1 MSATEAFPY
10 PIPEFGTEPYWN
22 AANRRELRVQRCLD
36 CGRLRWEPAPLCL
49 DCQSQKHE
57 WTRLSGRGTVY
68 SFTEITHP
76 VHPAAFA
83 KVPYIVVEVELA
95 EQPNLRMLSNLLGTP
110 AAQLQIG
117 AAVEVDFSPHP
128 NGQLLPVFR
137 LSQT

>member
-1 MSATEAFPY
+1 MSNALAFPY
-10 PIPEFGTEPYWN
+10 PVPEFGTEQYWD

-49 DCQSQKHE
+49 DCQSQRHE
-57 WTRLSGRGTVY
+57 WAPLSGHGTVY

-95 EQPNLRMLSNLLGTP
+95 EQPNLRMISNLVDTP
-110 AAQLQIG
+110 ASAVKIG
-117 AAVEVDFSPHP
+117 AAVTVDFIAHP
-128 NGQLLPVFR
+128 NGQHLPVFR
-137 LSQT
+137 LRS

>member
-1 MSATEAFPY
+1 MSTALAFPY
-10 PIPEFGTEPYWN
+10 PIPEFGAEPYWD

-49 DCQSQKHE
+49 DCQSQQHE
-57 WTRLSGRGTVY
+57 WALLSGRGTVY

-95 EQPNLRMLSNLLGTP
+95 EQPNLRMISNLVDTP
-110 AAQLQIG
+110 ASAVKIG
-117 AAVEVDFSPHP
+117 AAVTVDFIAHP
-128 NGQLLPVFR
+128 NGQHLPVFR
-137 LSQT
+137 LQS

>member
-1 MSATEAFPY
+1 MSAVDAFPY
-10 PIPEFGTEPYWN
+10 PIPEFGTEPYWA

-36 CGRLRWEPAPLCL
+36 CGRLRWAPAPLCL

-57 WTRLSGRGTVY
+57 WALLSGHGVVY

-76 VHPAAFA
+76 VHPAAVA

-110 AAQLQIG
+110 AAAVAIG
-117 AAVEVDFSPHP
+117 APVVVDFVAHP
-128 NGQLLPVFR
+128 NGQHLPVFR
-137 LSQT
+137 LRPT